1 LSRELEVNGRLL
13 PENAAAAATARFN
26 GDFRRSENDKCYK
39 KALKHT
45 TVDGS
50 FVTLTY
56 ELQQSLLQLAMN
68 LTQNVKART
77 KESLLRQVEV
87 KREKH
92 EIEKATHSTRAPPY

>member
-1 LSRELEVNGRLL
+1 VNGRLL

-26 GDFRRSENDKCYK
+26 GDFRRSENDNDKCYK
-39 KALKHT
+39 KAPKPKHT

-87 KREKH
+87 KKEKH
-92 EIEKATHSTRAPPY
+92 EIGKGNA